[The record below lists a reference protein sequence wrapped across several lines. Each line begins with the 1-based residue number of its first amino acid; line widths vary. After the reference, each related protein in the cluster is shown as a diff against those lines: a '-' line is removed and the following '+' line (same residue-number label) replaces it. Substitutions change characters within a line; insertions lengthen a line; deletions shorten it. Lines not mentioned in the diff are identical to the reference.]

1 MVISCVSPGR
11 EVYMQF
17 PNAYIVKTENPSDS
31 FTVYGEM
38 NEKGFAAKGYR
49 IEVPNLKNA
58 GNGLKND
65 LFVRLSGWLAS
76 QDQSKRIQIRYVR
89 DKDYGNLLKSY
100 EQKSECSDSE
110 WVKYI
115 RTEISSKNSLEN
127 GFNHLKREYIYVYL
141 SKGLKGLEGDS
152 FLEFRNSNFERE
164 IVSSFASDQ
173 SNLSHFLNLPVIPLN
188 HIELY
193 KEFYRSVNKSAYDVE
208 LDYEKNFNPDLDA
221 VYRAEFSGQIAESG
235 SASFTSD
242 GYFHNIFT
250 LHDFPLTDM
259 YPFYGNKLLDNDIQN
274 LTIAVNIVPLDTE
287 KVIEQKQRHWKR
299 VRADLLE
306 EEGEIA
312 ASAGL
317 DELTEHIYRL
327 GKGEDSPF
335 RIEYVVHTW
344 NKDLKALQSD
354 GTILKQAATS
364 MFTSLDSYELG
375 TQALHNFMKTLP
387 GNLFYKKPDAALD
400 CMHRPLA
407 AMLPFS
413 SSFIGKGSDGNI
425 MFNGDHGNLMTMSF
439 FDGNTPQHTLCLG
452 QTGAGKSVNFVSMLS
467 QAYDDFDKIVIIEEG
482 GSYYNLTQIYGDEA
496 QYIVIDPSA
505 NLTLNY
511 FDTGGLPLTPGQ
523 IEFVTTF
530 LTAMCGASSTLEKLQ
545 DAIAILTPF
554 VNAVYSDSY
563 MEWRNRHRE
572 ELEEAA
578 RITLTV
584 QKMIDKL
591 PLDQNTILDAYL
603 VLKEILEKKDGFDDQ
618 EWEFRSWYHA
628 FSKQEIND
636 CIIEDPEELR
646 NISYAFMG
654 KGDMP
659 YHSQLV
665 EAVRENTFS
674 HLERA
679 ETNRIAARLAVYSIE
694 SGKGCLF
701 DGETSIDLSKK
712 WIHIELGKISQS
724 SDMLK
729 NLVGITINNL
739 VKNQIINMPR
749 ASRKFYLFE
758 ELARFLA
765 MIPGSAEI
773 VKQFYA
779 QFRKFNCVVASIT
792 QSIAQMAESGVGQI
806 IMTQSKMFI
815 FLKNTDAAELKLISN
830 YVPLSDE
837 AKRNIM
843 NFPSPEHLPP
853 NDRYSSFLLYAQ
865 RADYPIIGVGR
876 NYASPAILAA
886 AATLGDLH
894 GKLQRI
900 MKRKRNIP
908 YAQRIIEASELLY
921 ETHST
926 FKILNEIED
935 QGNQRIKDL
944 ALNLKIEIKELLKGG
959 CITCL

>member
-1 MVISCVSPGR
+1 MVISCASPGR
-11 EVYMQF
+11 EVHMQF
-17 PNAYIVKTENPSDS
+17 PNAYIVKTENLSDS
-31 FTVYGEM
+31 FIVYGEM
-38 NEKGFAAKGYR
+38 NEKGFACKGYR

-76 QDQSKRIQIRYVR
+76 QDKSKRVQIRYVR
-89 DKDYGNLLKSY
+89 DKDYGNLLESY
-100 EQKSECSDSE
+100 VNFTESHDNE
-110 WVKYI
+110 WTKHMRKNVAI
-115 RTEISSKNSLEN
+115 KNSGKSN
-127 GFNHLKREYIYVYL
+127 NRHLKREYVYVYL
-141 SKGLKGLEGDS
+141 GKGLKGLQGDCFS
-152 FLEFRNSNFERE
+152 ELKNANFERE
-164 IVSSFASDQ
+164 IVSSFATDQ

-188 HIELY
+188 HVELY
-193 KEFYRSVNKSAYDVE
+193 KEFYRAINKSAYD
-208 LDYEKNFNPDLDA
+208 LDIDYEKNFNPDLDDA
-221 VYRAEFSGQIAESG
+221 YRCEFSGKIAESG

-287 KVIEQKQRHWKR
+287 KVIEQKQKHWKR

-317 DELTEHIYRL
+317 DELTDHIYRL

-413 SSFIGKGSDGNI
+413 SSFIGKGTEGNI

-439 FDGNTPQHTLCLG
+439 FDGMTPQHTLCLG

-482 GSYYNLTQIYGDEA
+482 GSYYNLTQIFGDEA

-563 MEWRNRHRE
+563 MEWRNRHRK

-603 VLKEILEKKDGFDDQ
+603 VLKEILAKKDGFDDH
-618 EWEFRSWYHA
+618 EWEFRSLYHA

-665 EAVRENTFS
+665 EAIRENTFS

-724 SDMLK
+724 SDTLK

-739 VKNQIINMPR
+739 IKNQIINMPR
-749 ASRKFYLFE
+749 SCRKMYLFE
-758 ELARFLA
+758 EAARFLTF
-765 MIPGSAEI
+765 PGAAEI
-773 VKQFYA
+773 MKQCYA
-779 QFRKFNCVVASIT
+779 QFRKYCCVAVTIT

-815 FLKNTDAAELKLISN
+815 FLKNTDKVELDLITN

-843 NFPSPEHLPP
+843 SFPSPEHLPP

-865 RADYPIIGVGR
+865 RADYPIVGVGR

-886 AATLGDLH
+886 AATSGDLH
-894 GKLQRI
+894 GRLQRI
-900 MKRKRNIP
+900 MKRQKGMS
-908 YAQRIIEASELLY
+908 YAQRIIEASEMLY
-921 ETHST
+921 ETHPVFQKLDAIEKVGNDQVKNLVIDT
-926 FKILNEIED
+926 KAEALKLIKII
-935 QGNQRIKDL
+935 
-944 ALNLKIEIKELLKGG
+944 
-959 CITCL
+959 

>member
-1 MVISCVSPGR
+1 
-11 EVYMQF
+11 MQF
-17 PNAYIVKTENPSDS
+17 PNTYIVKTEDPSDS
-31 FTVYGEM
+31 FLVYGEM
-38 NEKGFAAKGYR
+38 NEKGFVCKGYR
-49 IEVPNLKNA
+49 LEVPHLKNA

-76 QDQSKRIQIRYVR
+76 QDKSKRIQIRYTR
-89 DKDYGNLLKSY
+89 DNDYRDLLQRY
-100 EQKSECSDSE
+100 EQKSECSGNE
-110 WVKYI
+110 WVK
-115 RTEISSKNSLEN
+115 RTRTQISSKNSLQSN
-127 GFNHLKREYIYVYL
+127 NCHLKCEYIYVYL
-141 SKGLKGLEGDS
+141 SKGLKSITSGCFSECG
-152 FLEFRNSNFERE
+152 NIKFERE
-164 IVSSFASDQ
+164 IVSSFAADQ

-193 KEFYRSVNKSAYDVE
+193 KEFYRAVNKSAYE
-208 LDYEKNFNPDLDA
+208 LDIDYEKSFVPHLDS
-221 VYRAEFSGQIAESG
+221 VYRSEFSGEIATTG

-250 LHDFPLTDM
+250 LHDFPMTDL

-274 LTIAVNIVPLDTE
+274 LTIAVNIEPLDTE
-287 KVIEQKQRHWKR
+287 KVIEQKQKHWKR

-317 DELTEHIYRL
+317 DELTDHIYRL

-335 RIEYVVHTW
+335 RMEYVIHTW
-344 NKDLKALQSD
+344 NKDLQELQSD

-375 TQALHNFMKTLP
+375 AQALHNFMKTLP
-387 GNLFYKKPDAALD
+387 GNLFYKKPDASLD

-413 SSFIGKGSDGNI
+413 SSFIGKGADGNI

-482 GSYYNLTQIYGDEA
+482 GSYYNLTRIFGEEA

-530 LTAMCGASSTLEKLQ
+530 LTAMCGATNKLNELQ
-545 DAIAILTPF
+545 DIIAIITPF

-563 MEWRNRHRE
+563 MEWRNRHRPQ
-572 ELEEAA
+572 LEEAA

-591 PLDQNTILDAYL
+591 PLDQNTILDAYFI
-603 VLKEILEKKDGFDDQ
+603 LKELLAKRDELDEFEQEIWDVYYGFDKV
-618 EWEFRSWYHA
+618 A
-628 FSKQEIND
+628 IND

-646 NISYAFMG
+646 NISYAFMS
-654 KGDMP
+654 KSDMP

-665 EAVRENTFS
+665 EAIRENTFS

-679 ETNRIAARLAVYSIE
+679 ETNRIATRLAVYSIE

-724 SDMLK
+724 SDTLK

-749 ASRKFYLFE
+749 SSRKMYLFE
-758 ELARFLA
+758 EAARFLTF
-765 MIPGSAEI
+765 PGAAEI
-773 VKQFYA
+773 IKQCYA
-779 QFRKFNCVVASIT
+779 QFRKYCCVAVTIT
-792 QSIAQMAESGVGQI
+792 QSVAQMAESGVGQI

-815 FLKNTDAAELKLISN
+815 FLKNTDAAELKLITN
-830 YVPLSDE
+830 YIPLSDE
-837 AKRNIM
+837 AIRNIM

-853 NDRYSSFLLYAQ
+853 SNRYSSFLLYAQ
-865 RADYPIIGVGR
+865 RAGHPIVGVGR
-876 NYASPAILAA
+876 NYASPVLLAA
-886 AATLGDLH
+886 SATSGDLH
-894 GKLQRI
+894 SRLQQILRHGHLAGKS
-900 MKRKRNIP
+900 
-908 YAQRIIEASELLY
+908 YAQKLIEASELLY
-921 ETHST
+921 ETHTT
-926 FKILNEIED
+926 FKILDKIEKAGSK
-935 QGNQRIKDL
+935 QIKDL
-944 ALNLKIEIKELLKGG
+944 VWDAKIELKKLIKGEH
-959 CITCL
+959 ITC

>member
-1 MVISCVSPGR
+1 MR
-11 EVYMQF
+11 F
-17 PNAYIVKTENPSDS
+17 PNAYIVKTDNPADS
-31 FTVYGEM
+31 FMVYGEL
-38 NEKGFAAKGYR
+38 NEKGFVSKGYR

-58 GNGLKND
+58 GNSLKND

-76 QDQSKRIQIRYVR
+76 QDKNRKIQIRYTR
-89 DKDYGNLLKSY
+89 DGDYRDILQGYDHFTEVHHNG
-100 EQKSECSDSE
+100 
-110 WVKYI
+110 WGGYI
-115 RTEISSKNSLEN
+115 RREISGKNSARSARD
-127 GFNHLKREYIYVYL
+127 GLKREYVYIYL
-141 SKGLKGLEGDS
+141 GKSLKCFTDDCLTGNGKM
-152 FLEFRNSNFERE
+152 RFERE
-164 IVSSFASDQ
+164 VTGSFEVDF
-173 SNLSHFLNLPVIPLN
+173 SNLVHFLNLPVFPLN

-193 KEFYRSVNKSAYDVE
+193 REFYRAVNKSAYDVGI
-208 LDYEKNFNPDLDA
+208 DYEKNFDPDLDDA
-221 VYRAEFSGQIAESG
+221 GRGEFSGRIAGDGFSV
-235 SASFTSD
+235 SFTAD
-242 GYFHNIFT
+242 GYFHHIFT
-250 LHDFPLTDM
+250 LHDFPPTEL
-259 YPFYGNKLLDNDIQN
+259 YPFYGNKLLDNGIRN
-274 LTIAVNIVPLDTE
+274 LTVTVNIEPLDTE
-287 KVIEQKQRHWKR
+287 KVIEQKQKHWKR

-312 ASAGL
+312 AGAGL

-335 RIEYVVHTW
+335 RMEYIIHTW
-344 NKDLKALQSD
+344 NRDLKDLQSD

-387 GNLFYKKPDAALD
+387 GFLYYRKQDAALD

-413 SSFIGKGSDGNI
+413 SSFTGKGKDGNI
-425 MFNGDHGNLMTMSF
+425 LFNGDHGNLMTMSF
-439 FDGNTPQHTLCLG
+439 FDGATPQHTLCLG

-482 GSYYNLTQIYGDEA
+482 GSYFNLTRIFGDEA

-530 LTAMCGASSTLEKLQ
+530 LSAMCGASFTLEKLQ
-545 DAIAILTPF
+545 DVIAILTPF

-563 MEWRNRHRE
+563 MEWRNRNRKD
-572 ELEEAA
+572 LEEAA

-584 QKMIDKL
+584 EQMIDKL
-591 PLDQNTILDAYL
+591 PPDQNTILDAYL
-603 VLKEILEKKDGFDDQ
+603 VLKEILGKEDGFDDR
-618 EWEFRSWYHA
+618 EWEFRSCYHA
-628 FSKQEIND
+628 FGRQEIND
-636 CIIEDPEELR
+636 CILEDPEELR

-665 EAVRENTFS
+665 EAIRENTFS
-674 HLERA
+674 HLERT
-679 ETNRIAARLAVYSIE
+679 ETDRIAARLAVYSIE

-701 DGETSIDLSKK
+701 DGETNIDLSRK

-724 SDMLK
+724 SDTLK

-749 ASRKFYLFE
+749 SCRKLYLFE
-758 ELARFLA
+758 EAARFLTF
-765 MIPGSAEI
+765 PGAAEI
-773 VKQFYA
+773 MKQCYA
-779 QFRKFNCVVASIT
+779 QFRKYCCVAVTIT
-792 QSIAQMAESGVGQI
+792 QSIAQMSESGVGQI

-815 FLKNTDAAELKLISN
+815 FLKNTDAAELKLITN
-830 YVPLSDE
+830 YIPLSEE
-837 AKRNIM
+837 AIRNIM

-865 RADYPIIGVGR
+865 RAGYPIVGVGR

-886 AATLGDLH
+886 AATSGDLH
-894 GKLQRI
+894 NKLQRI
-900 MKRKRNIP
+900 MKRKQDMP

-921 ETHST
+921 ETHPA

-935 QGNQRIKDL
+935 MGNPRIKDL

-959 CITCL
+959 HITCL

>member
-1 MVISCVSPGR
+1 
-11 EVYMQF
+11 MQF
-17 PNAYIVKTENPSDS
+17 PNAYIVKTENPLDS
-31 FTVYGEM
+31 FIVYGEM
-38 NEKGFAAKGYR
+38 NEKGFVSKGYR

-65 LFVRLSGWLAS
+65 LFIRLSGWLAS
-76 QDQSKRIQIRYVR
+76 QDKSKRIQIRYTR
-89 DKDYGNLLKSY
+89 DNDYRDILQSY
-100 EQKSECSDSE
+100 EDFTERHDNE
-110 WVKYI
+110 WAKYI
-115 RTEISSKNSLEN
+115 RKEVTLKKYSKSIDC
-127 GFNHLKREYIYVYL
+127 HLTREYIYVYL
-141 SKGLKGLEGDS
+141 SKGLKCVAGDYFS
-152 FLEFRNSNFERE
+152 ECRNANFERE
-164 IVSSFASDQ
+164 IVGTFATDS
-173 SNLSHFLNLPVIPLN
+173 SNLSHFLNLPVHPLN
-188 HIELY
+188 HSELY
-193 KEFYRSVNKSAYDVE
+193 KEFYRAVNKSSYE
-208 LDYEKNFNPDLDA
+208 LDINYEKSFVPDLDSA
-221 VYRAEFSGQIAESG
+221 YRCEFSGEIATTG
-235 SASFTSD
+235 SVSFTSD
-242 GYFHNIFT
+242 GYFHNVFT
-250 LHDFPLTDM
+250 LHDFPMTEM
-259 YPFYGNKLLDNDIQN
+259 YPFFGNKLLDNDIQN
-274 LTIAVNIVPLDTE
+274 LTIAVNIEPLDTE
-287 KVIEQKQRHWKR
+287 KVIEQKQKHWKR

-335 RIEYVVHTW
+335 RMEYVVHTW
-344 NKDLKALQSD
+344 NKDLQALQSD
-354 GTILKQAATS
+354 STILKQAATS

-375 TQALHNFMKTLP
+375 AQALHNFMKTLP

-413 SSFIGKGSDGNI
+413 SSFVGKGADGNI

-467 QAYDDFDKIVIIEEG
+467 QAYDEFDKIVIIEEG

-511 FDTGGLPLTPGQ
+511 FDTGGLPLMPGQ

-530 LTAMCGASSTLEKLQ
+530 LTAMCGASNTLEKLQ
-545 DAIAILTPF
+545 DVIAILTPF

-563 MEWRNRHRE
+563 MEWRNRHRSQ
-572 ELEEAA
+572 LEEAA

-584 QKMIDKL
+584 QKIIDKL

-603 VLKEILEKKDGFDDQ
+603 MLKELLLKEHLDDFEQEIWDIYYGFD
-618 EWEFRSWYHA
+618 
-628 FSKQEIND
+628 KVTIND

-665 EAVRENTFS
+665 EAIRENTFS

-679 ETNRIAARLAVYSIE
+679 ETNRIATRLAVYSIE

-712 WIHIELGKISQS
+712 WIHIELGKLSQS
-724 SDMLK
+724 SDTLK
-729 NLVGITINNL
+729 SLVGVTICNL

-779 QFRKFNCVVASIT
+779 QFRKFNCVVTSIT
-792 QSIAQMAESGVGQI
+792 QSIAQLTESGVGQI

-815 FLKNTDAAELKLISN
+815 FLKNTDAAELKLITN
-830 YVPLSDE
+830 YIPLSDE
-837 AKRNIM
+837 AIRNIM

-853 NDRYSSFLLYAQ
+853 NNRYSSFLLYAQ
-865 RADYPIIGVGR
+865 RVGHPIVGVGR
-876 NYASPAILAA
+876 NYASPVLLAA
-886 AATLGDLH
+886 SATSGDLH
-894 GKLQRI
+894 SRLQEI
-900 MKRKRNIP
+900 MKRNQGIP

-921 ETHST
+921 ETHTS
-926 FKILNEIED
+926 FKILDKIEKIGSKQVKD
-935 QGNQRIKDL
+935 LVLDAKIELKKRIKGEQ
-944 ALNLKIEIKELLKGG
+944 II
-959 CITCL
+959 C